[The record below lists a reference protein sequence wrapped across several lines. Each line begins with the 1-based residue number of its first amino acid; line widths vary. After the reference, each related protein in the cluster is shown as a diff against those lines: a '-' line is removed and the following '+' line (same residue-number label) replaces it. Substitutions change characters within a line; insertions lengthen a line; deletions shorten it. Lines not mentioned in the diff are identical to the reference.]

1 MPFLKVRAGPEV
13 GLPEEGPPCSPHA
26 LLALPCSPTKPPA
39 SITAASSPSLSHHS
53 LCWLSQFR
61 VHFRNLTGLAQALG
75 GSLWGLGGW
84 AATNRFLVQVPSS
97 GHLARVEGE
106 EKP

>member
-1 MPFLKVRAGPEV
+1 MPFLKVRAGPGV
-13 GLPEEGPPCSPHA
+13 GLPEAGPPWPLRA
-26 LLALPCSPTKPPA
+26 LFTLPCSPTKPPA

-53 LCWLSQFR
+53 LCWLCQFR
-61 VHFRNLTGLAQALG
+61 VHFWNLTGLPQALG

-84 AATNRFLVQVPSS
+84 VTTNRFLVQVPSS
-97 GHLARVEGE
+97 GHLAQFEGE